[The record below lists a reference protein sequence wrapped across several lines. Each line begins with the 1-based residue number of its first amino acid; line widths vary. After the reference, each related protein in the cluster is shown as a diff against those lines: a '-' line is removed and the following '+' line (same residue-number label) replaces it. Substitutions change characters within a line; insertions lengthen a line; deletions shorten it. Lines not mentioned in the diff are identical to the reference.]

1 MIIVFEIKTAA
12 LLAKISYQFGKT
24 LISNDESSSKVI
36 FNGRTIISF
45 VQRTYFKNCNK
56 NAAKSGLLFL
66 KQLKSLVER

>member
-36 FNGRTIISF
+36 FNGRTII
-45 VQRTYFKNCNK
+45 
-56 NAAKSGLLFL
+56 
-66 KQLKSLVER
+66 